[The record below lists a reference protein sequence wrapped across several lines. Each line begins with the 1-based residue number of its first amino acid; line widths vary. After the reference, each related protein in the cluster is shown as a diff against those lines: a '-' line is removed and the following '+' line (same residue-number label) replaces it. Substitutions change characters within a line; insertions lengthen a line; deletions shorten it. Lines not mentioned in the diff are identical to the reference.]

1 MARSA
6 GNTKI
11 HVSQI
16 IRHIG
21 SLLAACG
28 LSIGLANGLAGCNS
42 RTADKSSAPVTGKSG
57 ETTTTEISQK
67 VADLT
72 KLNTAVVSLPRKPR
86 TLELRG
92 TLALDVNR
100 LVHVHARF
108 PGQIVR
114 LEMIEE
120 PEPGAG
126 TGRGTKRT
134 LNFMDHV
141 KKGDKLGE
149 IWSKDLGE
157 KKSELVDA
165 LVRLRIDQRNLAFLQ
180 ELLRKGGTAEKTVRE
195 GERLVE
201 VGAIAV
207 AKAERTLRSWTL
219 TEKEIQAVKDEAIRI
234 HNGGARD
241 SQQDETWATV
251 EVVSPIDGTIVEK
264 NVVEG
269 DLVNADSDLFKI
281 ADLSQLSAWARVY
294 EEDLPVLHSMPKPIT
309 WKLRL
314 SSNPQAESITGT
326 IDRIGEI
333 IDPNEHMALLAGLVQ
348 NPNVQLHAG
357 QFMTAIIELPAE
369 LDVVEIPTRAL
380 VEDGDESVVFVQPDP
395 QVLKFKMRRVVVV
408 RRTFDYVYIRSRLT
422 PQQLKEGLEEL
433 HEGEHVMAAG
443 ALEQKAAL
451 QEQHGQ

>member
-1 MARSA
+1 MTRHARTPSA
-6 GNTKI
+6 VWNRARRTFATC
-11 HVSQI
+11 
-16 IRHIG
+16 
-21 SLLAACG
+21 LTAAFCCPFF
-28 LSIGLANGLAGCNS
+28 LSAGCNS
-42 RTADKSSAPVTGKSG
+42 HSAAKSAAAEGGGQG
-57 ETTTTEISQK
+57 EPTTVDIPQK

-72 KLNTAVVSLPRKPR
+72 GLKTAVATLPTKPR
-86 TLELRG
+86 QLELRG
-92 TLALDVNR
+92 SLALDVNR
-100 LVHVHARF
+100 LVHIHARF
-108 PGQIVR
+108 PGQIVH

-120 PEPGAG
+120 PDPGSS
-126 TGRGTKRT
+126 TGKGAKRT

-141 KKGDKLGE
+141 TKEQKLGQ

-165 LVRLRIDQRNLAFLQ
+165 LVRLRIDQRNLSYLKDLLQ
-180 ELLRKGGTAEKTVRE
+180 KGATTEKSVRE

-201 VGAIAV
+201 VGGIAV
-207 AKAERTLRSWTL
+207 TKAERTLRSWTL
-219 TEKEIQAVKDEAIRI
+219 TDKEIQAVKDEAIRI
-234 HNGGARD
+234 HGGGARE
-241 SQQDETWATV
+241 SQQDENWATV

-294 EEDLPVLHSMPKPIT
+294 EEDLPILHSMPKPIM
-309 WKLRL
+309 WKLKL
-314 SSNPQAESITGT
+314 SSNPQAASITGT

-348 NPNVQLHAG
+348 NPNGQLHAG
-357 QFMTAIIELPAE
+357 QFITAVIDLPVE
-369 LDVVEIPTRAL
+369 RDVVEIPTRAL

-395 QVLKFKMRRVVVV
+395 QLLQFKMRRVSVA
-408 RRTFDYVYIRSRLT
+408 RRTHDFVYVRSRLS
-422 PQQLKEGLEEL
+422 PEQLKQGLEEL